1 MNTYQLRVRPIHRL
15 TSHGWHSPEL
25 NTGHLVSHLPGVN
38 VRGLS
43 SEDPYHWVVDLQL
56 ARGTHDDALNEIFVA
71 VQLLGFEVVNAW
83 VTEWADRSVEGALLG
98 LAGGGTA
105 GAASVNADLAALIA
119 LVASVLGGLVGSQ
132 LKRVEKVYELTPTF
146 PSGWVLTPVPLPEPG
161 EPVLRPGFSPA

>member
-15 TSHGWHSPEL
+15 TSFGWHSPEL
-25 NTGHLVSHLPGVN
+25 DTGHLASQLPGVS

-43 SEDPYHWVVDLQL
+43 SENACHWVIDLQL
-56 ARGTHDDALNEIFVA
+56 ARDTHDQALNEIFVA

-83 VTEWADRSVEGALLG
+83 VTEWADRTIEGALLG

-105 GAASVNADLAALIA
+105 GSASGNADLAGLIA
-119 LVASVLGGLVGSQ
+119 LAASVLGGLVGSQ

-146 PSGWVLTPVPLPEPG
+146 PSGWVLTPVPLPEPE